1 MVIYIGLYRICLART
16 HPMGVAS
23 RADASPYCS
32 ARADIF
38 LNRSGEIRKKLAS
51 SAFLGLAQEQVD
63 AINALWHDFQ

>member
-1 MVIYIGLYRICLART
+1 
-16 HPMGVAS
+16 MGVAS
-23 RADASPYCS
+23 SADASPYCS